1 MQARVGAAAEI
12 AVIFGLILLD
22 IWVVQPMNRPRLD
35 LAMRVAVGVLL
46 VLSPWIHG
54 ESRQRL
60 GWRLDTFGAALIR
73 LLPVS
78 LLVAVGATATGWFLR
93 SIDPPESA
101 AVALGTYLAWALL
114 QQYALQSVVFL
125 RLEDAGLR
133 AAAPLAAATLF
144 AIAHAPNPGL
154 LILTFLG
161 GLLWCSTFR
170 RHPNVFAVAISH
182 AILAVVV
189 VSTMPHEVTGGLRI
203 GPAYLEG
210 R

>member
-1 MQARVGAAAEI
+1 VQARVWAAAEI
-12 AVIFGLILLD
+12 ALLFGLILLD
-22 IWVVQPMNRPRLD
+22 IWVVQPMDRPRLD
-35 LAMRVAVGVLL
+35 LSVRLAVGALL
-46 VLSPWIHG
+46 VLSPWVHG
-54 ESRQRL
+54 DSPQRL
-60 GWRLDTFGAALIR
+60 GWRLDTLGPAVTR
-73 LLPVS
+73 LLPGS
-78 LLVAVGATATGWFLR
+78 LLVAVGATATGWFLG
-93 SIDPPESA
+93 SIDPPES
-101 AVALGTYLAWALL
+101 VALTLGTYLAWAVL
-114 QQYALQSVVFL
+114 QQCALQSVVLL
-125 RLEDAGLR
+125 RLEDAGLQ

-170 RHPNVFAVAISH
+170 RHPNLFAVAISH

-189 VSTMPHEVTGGLRI
+189 VSTVPHEITGGLRI

>member
-1 MQARVGAAAEI
+1 MPGRLRAAAEI
-12 AVIFGLILLD
+12 VLILGLILLD
-22 IWVVQPMNRPRLD
+22 VWVVQPMDRPPLD
-35 LAMRVAVGVLL
+35 LALRLAVGALL
-46 VLSPWIHG
+46 VISPWVHG
-54 ESRQRL
+54 DSRQRL
-60 GWRLDTFGAALIR
+60 GWRLDTLAPALAR

-78 LLVAVGATATGWFLR
+78 LLVAAAAIAAGWILR

-101 AVALGTYLAWALL
+101 AVTLGTYLAWALL
-114 QQYALQSVVFL
+114 QQHALQSVILL

-144 AIAHAPNPGL
+144 ASAHAPNPGL

-170 RHPNVFAVAISH
+170 RHPNIVAVAISH

-189 VSTMPHEVTGGLRI
+189 VSTVPHEVTGGLRI

>member
-1 MQARVGAAAEI
+1 MQARWRAGAEI
-12 AVIFGLILLD
+12 ALIFGLILLD
-22 IWVVQPMNRPRLD
+22 IWVVQPMDWPGLD
-35 LAMRVAVGVLL
+35 LAMRLAVGVLL

-54 ESRQRL
+54 DSRQRL
-60 GWRLDTFGAALIR
+60 GWRLDTFGAALLR

-78 LLVAVGATATGWFLR
+78 LLAAVGAAATGWFLR

-114 QQYALQSVVFL
+114 QQYALQSVVLL

-144 AIAHAPNPGL
+144 ASAHAPNPGL
-154 LILTFLG
+154 LVLTFLG